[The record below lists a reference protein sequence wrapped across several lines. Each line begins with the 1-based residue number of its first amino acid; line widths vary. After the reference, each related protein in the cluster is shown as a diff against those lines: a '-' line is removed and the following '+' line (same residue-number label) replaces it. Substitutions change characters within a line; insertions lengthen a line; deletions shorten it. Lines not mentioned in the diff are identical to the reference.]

1 MLPILLRDPL
11 IGALVKI
18 PDGCVI
24 IKGGINVEVD
34 IAIGSAECLSLITLQ
49 NGWRNIAPLPE
60 PICASAV
67 IYVHDVVIISGGEG
81 EDERLLSTVY
91 ALKPPQLPLLNEAE
105 EAGFASTSSRFGQW
119 TKLSAELP
127 SPSSVNC
134 ICRVGEELF
143 TFREFGI
150 YHLTVFKPL
159 TSCRL

>member
-1 MLPILLRDPL
+1 MTCLYCNESSWQKLTSLLRARRN
-11 IGALVKI
+11 GALVKI
-18 PDGCVI
+18 PDARLI
-24 IKGGINVEVD
+24 IIGGYNAEVD
-34 IAIGSAECLSLITLQ
+34 AAIDSVECLCLNKLR

-60 PICASAV
+60 PICASAAV
-67 IYVHDVVIISGGEG
+67 YFHDVVIIAGG
-81 EDERLLSTVY
+81 EDEDEGLLSTVY
-91 ALKPPQLPLLNEAE
+91 ALRPPQLPLLNEAE

-150 YHLTVFKPL
+150 
-159 TSCRL
+159 